1 MATINLTG
9 TWKREVER
17 INSQFIPGQSYA
29 PDAIVPQSTIE
40 NSAQGG
46 GNISQLSAPPAGL
59 KAPSIP
65 A

>member
-40 NSAQGG
+40 NSPQGG
-46 GNISQLSAPPAGL
+46 GNISQLSAPPSGL

>member
-9 TWKREVER
+9 TWKREVQR

-29 PDAIVPQSTIE
+29 PDALVPQSTIDHGG
-40 NSAQGG
+40 QGG
-46 GNISQLSAPPAGL
+46 TNISQLSAPPAGL
-59 KAPSIP
+59 KAPTIS

>member
-46 GNISQLSAPPAGL
+46 GNISQLSAPPSGL
-59 KAPSIP
+59 KAPNIP

>member
-9 TWKREVER
+9 TWKREVQR

-29 PDAIVPQSTIE
+29 PDAVVPQSTIDH
-40 NSAQGG
+40 SGQGG
-46 GNISQLSAPPAGL
+46 TNISQLSAPPAGL
-59 KAPSIP
+59 KAPTIS

>member
-59 KAPSIP
+59 KAPTIP

>member
-9 TWKREVER
+9 TWKREVQR

-29 PDAIVPQSTIE
+29 PDAVVPQSTIDHGG
-40 NSAQGG
+40 QGG
-46 GNISQLSAPPAGL
+46 TNISHLPAPPAGL
-59 KAPSIP
+59 KAPTIS

>member
-9 TWKREVER
+9 TWKREVQR

-29 PDAIVPQSTIE
+29 PDAVVPQSTIDH
-40 NSAQGG
+40 GG
-46 GNISQLSAPPAGL
+46 QDGTNISQLSAPPAGL
-59 KAPSIP
+59 KAPTIS

>member
-9 TWKREVER
+9 TWKREVQR

-46 GNISQLSAPPAGL
+46 GNISQLSAPPARL
-59 KAPSIP
+59 KAPNSP

>member
-9 TWKREVER
+9 TWKREVQR

-29 PDAIVPQSTIE
+29 PDAIVPQSTVE

-59 KAPSIP
+59 KAPTIS

>member
-9 TWKREVER
+9 TWKREVQR